1 MSYYASLLI
10 FIFPPLYGEGYNTIN
25 TLLAGG
31 DTFTNLTNESFF
43 YNLQSKWTI
52 VLFLM
57 LVILFKVFASSAT
70 NGGGGTGG
78 VFAPTLFLG
87 CIVGF
92 IFSYTLNQLGFTTYL
107 PQENFALMGM
117 TGVMAGVMHAPL
129 TGLFLIIE
137 LTGGYELFLPLMIVS
152 LVSYGTILVFEKHS
166 IYAIRLAKRGE
177 LITHHKDKAV
187 LTFLKIS
194 DLLEKDIPTVTPD
207 MTLGDV
213 VKVISTSNR
222 NIFPVINRDNILLG
236 LVLMNDIRNIMFRP
250 ELYDK
255 FTVKKFMVGSPAK
268 IDINNNMEDVMA
280 TFEKTKAWN
289 LPVVNEKGEY
299 MGLLSQSSVFN
310 SYREVLVEN
319 YSQDYE

>member
-1 MSYYASLLI
+1 
-10 FIFPPLYGEGYNTIN
+10 
-25 TLLAGG
+25 
-31 DTFTNLTNESFF
+31 
-43 YNLQSKWTI
+43 
-52 VLFLM
+52 M

-213 VKVISTSNR
+213 VKVISISNR

-255 FTVKKFMVGSPAK
+255 FTVQKFMVGSPAK

-319 YSQDYE
+319 YSKDYE